1 MSPGTGENPCVTEHE
16 PDCPLRAA
24 AWMDGA
30 TEQAL
35 TERAATASL
44 HTTVNR
50 FEEVDVVTDARLTG
64 ALRRAAP
71 PDGGLR
77 LAWCTCRRGS
87 ESSTP

>member
-1 MSPGTGENPCVTEHE
+1 
-16 PDCPLRAA
+16 
-24 AWMDGA
+24 MDGA
-30 TEQAL
+30 TERTL
-35 TERAATASL
+35 TEQAATASL

-50 FEEVDVVTDARLTG
+50 FDEVDVLSDARLTG

-71 PDGGLR
+71 PDDELR